1 MKNATQKFL
10 DYIIGNSTSAEGKQL
25 PEVQTFTF
33 ENGSDTNEVRTLLI
47 DSEPWWVLKDVCK
60 VLEIK
65 DSHIAARKLDDDER
79 YLIPL
84 IDRMGREQKT
94 TIINQS
100 GLYTLILRSDKPQA
114 KPFRKWVTSE
124 VIPSVMKTGKY
135 EVKPEIK
142 EEPEPKPVS
151 EQPIGRYYPEKATS
165 IGEIVNLI
173 KILREIMKA
182 QGSSSVDIARV
193 TEKLC
198 EQFGIKLHYS
208 FVNIR
213 GLTKSLE
220 DIMSEKM

>member
-1 MKNATQKFL
+1 MKNTQDNEMQL
-10 DYIIGNSTSAEGKQL
+10 LSTQI
-25 PEVQTFTF
+25 FTF
-33 ENGSDTNEVRTLLI
+33 EDDIQIRVTLI
-47 DSEPWWVLKDVCK
+47 KGEPWWVLKDVCK

-65 DSHIAARKLDDDER
+65 DSHAAARKLDEDER

-84 IDRMGREQKT
+84 IDKMGREQKT
-94 TIINQS
+94 TVINQS

-142 EEPEPKPVS
+142 EAPEPKPVP
-151 EQPIGRYYPEKATS
+151 EEAAGRYYPEKATS

-173 KILREIMKA
+173 KILREIMKEQNSPSA
-182 QGSSSVDIARV
+182 DIAHV

-208 FVNIR
+208 FVNYNALNASLKPR
-213 GLTKSLE
+213 GLNICLDELLSGKN
-220 DIMSEKM
+220 